1 MAKILPTPDNM
12 LRYVLSGLAVATA
25 GLLLCMPAGA
35 QQASGTPAAGATD
48 AESPRVERVTFRGA
62 ESLDRGDLATRIE
75 TEQTRC
81 RVWILRPLC
90 AVTDWRLI
98 HERHFLDRD
107 ELVTD
112 EARLRVYYFQRG
124 FRHAAVTSRL
134 TPRGRGV
141 EVIFEIEEGAP
152 TVVESVAVE
161 QVTRA
166 MSDRQVRRA
175 DLPREGERLDLVRLG
190 DGIIRLT
197 DQLGRRGWLDGA
209 VHDTIDVA
217 ADALRARLH
226 VVIEPGR
233 RSTLGRLEVI
243 GNEGVSDRVIADG
256 LRLRSGQ
263 PLRTRDL
270 VASQRSLYES
280 NLFHEARVRVPA
292 QEDSAKVV
300 EITVREAPPQSARV
314 GGGLNTMEF
323 VQVEGRYTHYNFF
336 GGGRRVEVRGTIGNL
351 LADQLSGRGIFHEVR
366 RENFGGL
373 EPDIFTRPTWL
384 ASVDLIQPSFRSA
397 ENTMGLSIFSH
408 RRIVPGIVVDDG
420 VGAELSFTRR
430 LDYQSPVTAAYRYE
444 LTSIQAGELYFCVN
458 YGVCD
463 EPTIETLQERQRL
476 SPLQAGFLADHGN
489 DPIAPTS
496 GYRIRVNAEHASAA
510 TMSAFSHN
518 RISGDVSGYYPLDVH
533 RRRVLAGRLRLGY
546 AQALGEGSPI
556 VNPDL
561 EEWDVDFAQILHPRK
576 RFYAGGSR
584 SVRGFAENQLGPRVL
599 TVNPELLL
607 GEDVGCAQ
615 AQLVDGS
622 CDPHGLEAGEFTP
635 RPVGGKNVIEASV
648 EYRFPVR
655 RFQGAVFIDG
665 ARVGGPAGGLP
676 GGAVTAITP
685 GAGLRIESPVGPI
698 RFDLGLRPVLGEELR
713 VITEVRDADGTAR
726 LVPLAT
732 PLRYDPLAGG
742 GFFRQV
748 FGRLMLHLSIGEAY

>member
-1 MAKILPTPDNM
+1 M
-12 LRYVLSGLAVATA
+12 LRYVISGLAVVSA
-25 GLLLCMPAGA
+25 GLLLCVPAQA
-35 QQASGTPAAGATD
+35 QQAAGTSAVDTVI
-48 AESPRVERVTFRGA
+48 AESPRVERVTFLGA
-62 ESLDRGDLATRIE
+62 ETLQRGDLATRIE

-98 HERHFLDRD
+98 HERHYLDRE
-107 ELVTD
+107 ELATD

-124 FRHAAVTSRL
+124 FRHATVKSRL
-134 TPRGRGV
+134 APRGRGV
-141 EVIFEIEEGAP
+141 EVIFQIEEREP
-152 TVVESVAVE
+152 TLVESIEVE

-175 DLPREGERLDLVRLG
+175 DLPGEGDRLDLVRLG
-190 DGIIRLT
+190 DGIVRLT
-197 DQLGRRGWLDGA
+197 DQLGRRAWLDGA

-217 ADALRARLH
+217 GDALRARVR

-233 RSTLGRLEVI
+233 RSTLQRLEVI
-243 GNEGVSDRVIADG
+243 GNEDVSESVIAAG
-256 LRLRSGQ
+256 LRLRAGR
-263 PLRTRDL
+263 PLSTRDL

-292 QEDSAKVV
+292 QDDSAKVV
-300 EITVREAPPQSARV
+300 EITVREAPPQSARI
-314 GGGLNTMEF
+314 GGGFNTMEF
-323 VQVEGRYTHYNFF
+323 MQAEARYTHYNFF

-351 LADQLSGRGIFHEVR
+351 LADQLSGKAIFHEVR

-384 ASVDLIQPSFRSA
+384 ASIDLIQPSFRSA
-397 ENTMGLSIFSH
+397 ANSMGLSIFSH
-408 RRIVPGIVVDDG
+408 RRIIPGIVVDDG
-420 VGAELSFTRR
+420 VGAELSLTRR
-430 LDYQSPVTAAYRYE
+430 LDYQSPASVAYRYE

-463 EPTIETLQERQRL
+463 EPTIETLQQRQRL
-476 SPLQAGFLADHGN
+476 SPVQAGFLADNGN

-496 GYRIRVNAEHASAA
+496 GYRIRINAEHASTA
-510 TMSAFSHN
+510 TMSEFSHN
-518 RISGDVSGYYPLDVH
+518 RISSDVTGYYPLDVH

-546 AQALGEGSPI
+546 AQPLGEGAPI

-561 EEWDVDFAQILHPRK
+561 EEWDVDFASILHPRK

-607 GEDVGCAQ
+607 HEAVGCTPAE
-615 AQLVDGS
+615 LMDGS
-622 CDPHGLEAGEFTP
+622 CDPRGLGAGDFTP
-635 RPVGGKNVIEASV
+635 RPVGGKNVVEASV

-655 RFQGAVFIDG
+655 QFQGAVFIDG

-676 GGAVTAITP
+676 GGSVTAITP
-685 GAGLRIESPVGPI
+685 GAGIRLESPVGPI
-698 RFDLGLRPVLGEELR
+698 RIDLGLRPGLREELR
-713 VITEVRDADGTAR
+713 VITEVRDAEGTAR
-726 LVPLAT
+726 LVPLTT
-732 PLRYDPLAGG
+732 PLQYDPLEGG

-748 FGRLMLHLSIGEAY
+748 LGRIMLHLSIGEAF